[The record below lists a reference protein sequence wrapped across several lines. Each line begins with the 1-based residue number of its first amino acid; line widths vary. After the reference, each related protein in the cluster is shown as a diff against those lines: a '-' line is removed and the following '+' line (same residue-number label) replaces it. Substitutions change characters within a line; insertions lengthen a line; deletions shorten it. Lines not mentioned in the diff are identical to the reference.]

1 MTAICVSGL
10 GDGEGDWPDLSGTP
24 KRWAAAPRPLFH
36 SSVCFWCLLRNDSR
50 SVEVAHGTRLC
61 GQGWPSQS
69 LPDGRR
75 GGGAA
80 FVRPD
85 VPLAAGGLKLLP
97 GWLTDASRSLALRN
111 LLGEAFFLLLL
122 SSH

>member
-1 MTAICVSGL
+1 M
-10 GDGEGDWPDLSGTP
+10 W
-24 KRWAAAPRPLFH
+24 KRLTGPACA
-36 SSVCFWCLLRNDSR
+36 
-50 SVEVAHGTRLC
+50 

-85 VPLAAGGLKLLP
+85 VPLAAGGLKLLS
-97 GWLTDASRSLALRN
+97 GWLTDASRSLALRKPP
-111 LLGEAFFLLLL
+111 GGSFLP
-122 SSH
+122 SIVV